1 MVLPGVFQMAEMVLN
16 FKICNLKKNG
26 TMALTII
33 SLIKQV
39 PLPTEMRMGDD
50 GLMDRTKAKSIINI
64 DCQFGLEAGLQLKKQ
79 YPDAKMI
86 VCSMGPPSFEVA
98 LRTAISM
105 GYDEAYLLSDRKLG
119 GSDTYATGLAI
130 STMLKHLGFTKDSKE
145 PFIVLA
151 GRQTSDGD
159 TAHVPSQ
166 VAENLGIPQATFVE
180 SVKADGE
187 GNVIAKRII
196 EGGYQMM
203 KLPMPCTISL
213 TPTGIPPRKPSLVGA
228 IKARNLPIT
237 VFGIDDIGL
246 GTEKIGIN
254 GSPTIVANVINI
266 ISERA
271 PIIMSEG
278 HNETALVDNLI
289 LNFKKGA
296 NVIEKKETVEKK
308 VSEKPEFPFFD
319 NRNGSKGILTWA
331 EVTNGIIA
339 RPSIELLTPARKL
352 ANQLGND
359 TKIMTLLI
367 GKNVE
372 SLATTLFEHGSD
384 EVIIVENDKLEEY
397 LVLPF
402 SSIFAQVIKE
412 RKPEIALFAATT
424 SGRELAPRI
433 GVKTGSGVTADCTGL
448 EIGEYINRKEKLINK
463 PILHSRRPTYGE
475 SKLATIL
482 GFVYPQIS
490 TARAGTFEV
499 PSREEGRKGVL
510 STFKPILDD
519 KEFRV
524 KILKTVRGEGSLQNL
539 FEADIIVSGGRGTTS
554 DNLGLIKKLVEALK
568 TNGVNAEW
576 ACSRVVVDEGVAEYA
591 HQIGQTGKTI
601 RPKVYVAVG
610 ISGAIQ
616 HIAGMKE
623 SEKIIAIDHN
633 SKASIFH
640 FADFGI
646 VGEYQ
651 DILPELIERVK
662 GGFTF
667 GIEAI
672 KN

>member
-1 MVLPGVFQMAEMVLN
+1 
-16 FKICNLKKNG
+16 
-26 TMALTII
+26 MALTII

-39 PLPTEMRMGDD
+39 PLATEMRMGDD

-79 YPDAKMI
+79 YPDARLI
-86 VCSMGPPSFEVA
+86 VCSMGPGSFEVA

-105 GYDEAYLLSDRKLG
+105 GYDDAYLLSDRKLG

-145 PFIVLA
+145 PFIILA

-166 VAENLGIPQATFVE
+166 VAESLGIPQATFVE
-180 SVKADGE
+180 TIKADGE

-213 TPTGIPPRKPSLVGA
+213 TPTGVPPRKPSLTGA
-228 IKARNLPIT
+228 IKARNAKIT

-246 GTEKIGIN
+246 GTEKIGLS
-254 GSPTIVANVINI
+254 GSPTIVAGVVNI
-266 ISERA
+266 VSERA

-278 HNETALVDNLI
+278 HNETTLVDSLI
-289 LNFKKGA
+289 ANMRKGG
-296 NVIEKKETVEKK
+296 NVLEKKETSEKK
-308 VSEKPEFPFFD
+308 TTEKPEFPFYD
-319 NRNGSKGILTWA
+319 NRNGAKGIITWA
-331 EVTNGIIA
+331 EIASGKIA
-339 RPSIELLTPARKL
+339 RPSLELLTPARQL
-352 ANQLGND
+352 ADQLGDD

-367 GKNVE
+367 GKNVKDQ
-372 SLATTLFEHGSD
+372 AHILFEHGSD
-384 EVIIVENDKLEEY
+384 EVIVVENDKLEEY

-402 SSIFAQVIKE
+402 SSIFEQVIKE
-412 RKPEIALFAATT
+412 RNPEIALFAATT

-433 GVKTGSGVTADCTGL
+433 GMKTGSGVTADCTGL
-448 EIGEYINRKEKLINK
+448 EIGEYVNRKEKVINK

-490 TARAGTFEV
+490 TARAGTFEIPV
-499 PSREEGRKGVL
+499 KMEGRTGIL
-510 STFKPILDD
+510 STFAPKLTND
-519 KEFRV
+519 EFKV
-524 KILKTVRGEGSLQNL
+524 EILKTVRGEGNSVNL
-539 FEADIIVSGGRGTTS
+539 FDADVIVSGGRGTTP
-554 DNLGLIKKLVEALK
+554 DGLELIKKLAETLK
-568 TNGVNAEW
+568 EKGVKAEW
-576 ACSRVVVDEGVAEYA
+576 ACSRVVVDEGFSEYA
-591 HQIGQTGKTI
+591 RQVGQTGKTV
-601 RPKVYVAVG
+601 RPKLYIAVG
-610 ISGAIQ
+610 VSGAIQ

-623 SEKIIAIDHN
+623 SEQIIAIDHN
-633 SKASIFH
+633 PKASIFH

-646 VGEYQ
+646 VGEYT

-662 GGFTF
+662 TGFTF
-667 GIEAI
+667 GIEPV

>member
-1 MVLPGVFQMAEMVLN
+1 
-16 FKICNLKKNG
+16 
-26 TMALTII
+26 MALTII

-39 PLPTEMRMGDD
+39 PVPSEMRMGED

-79 YPDAKMI
+79 HPESRPI
-86 VCSMGPPSFEVA
+86 VCSMGPGSFDA
-98 LRTAISM
+98 SLRTAISM

-145 PFIVLA
+145 PFIILA

-166 VAENLGIPQATFVE
+166 VAESIGIPQATFVE
-180 SVKADGE
+180 SVKADGN

-203 KLPMPCTISL
+203 KLPMPCVISL
-213 TPTGIPPRKPSLVGA
+213 TPTGIPPRKPSLSGA
-228 IKARNLPIT
+228 IKARTLKIT
-237 VFGIDDIGL
+237 TFGIDDIGL
-246 GTEKIGIN
+246 GTEKIGIS
-254 GSPTIVANVINI
+254 GSPTIVAKVINI
-266 ISERA
+266 VSERP
-271 PIIMSEG
+271 PITMSAG
-278 HNETALVDNLI
+278 NNEATLVDSMI
-289 LNFKKGA
+289 ANFTKGG
-296 NVIEKKETVEKK
+296 NVLEKKEK
-308 VSEKPEFPFFD
+308 VAKADTDRPDFPDKDFRD
-319 NRNGSKGILTWA
+319 GARGIITWA
-331 EVTNGIIA
+331 EITNGKIS
-339 RPSIELLTPARKL
+339 RPSLELLTPARNL

-359 TKIMTLLI
+359 TKVLTLII
-367 GKNVE
+367 GKDIQP
-372 SLATTLFEHGSD
+372 LAQTLIEHGSD
-384 EVIIVENDKLEEY
+384 EVILVENDKLEEY

-402 SSIFAQVIKE
+402 ASIFEQVIKA

-433 GVKTGSGVTADCTGL
+433 GMKTDSGVTADCTGL
-448 EIGEYINRKEKLINK
+448 EIGEYIDKKEKVIYT
-463 PILHSRRPTYGE
+463 PILESRRPTYGE

-482 GFVYPQIS
+482 GFVCPQIS

-499 PSREEGRKGVL
+499 PVRVEGKKGIV
-510 STFKPILDD
+510 SNFKPVLHD
-519 KEFRV
+519 KDFVVE
-524 KILKTVRGEGSLQNL
+524 IMKTVRGEGGLQNL
-539 FEADIIVSGGRGTTS
+539 FEADIIISGGRGTTNDS
-554 DNLGLIKKLVEALK
+554 LGLIKALAEALNSQGIN
-568 TNGVNAEW
+568 TEW
-576 ACSRVVVDEGVAEYA
+576 ACSRPVVDEGVAEYA
-591 HQIGQTGKTI
+591 RQVGQTGKTI
-601 RPKVYVAVG
+601 RPKVYIAVG

-633 SKASIFH
+633 PKAHIFH
-640 FADFGI
+640 NADFGI

-662 GGFTF
+662 AGFTF
-667 GIEAI
+667 GIEP
-672 KN
+672 KKK

>member
-1 MVLPGVFQMAEMVLN
+1 
-16 FKICNLKKNG
+16 
-26 TMALTII
+26 MALTII

-39 PLPTEMRMGDD
+39 PLPAEMRMGED

-79 YPDAKMI
+79 YPDARLI
-86 VCSMGPPSFEVA
+86 VCSMGPASFQVA

-105 GYDEAYLLSDRKLG
+105 GYDDAYLLSDRKLG
-119 GSDTYATGLAI
+119 GSDTFATGLAI
-130 STMLKHLGFTKDSKE
+130 STMLKHLGFTKDAKE

-180 SVKADGE
+180 SVTADGN

-196 EGGYQMM
+196 EGGFQMM

-213 TPTGIPPRKPSLVGA
+213 TPTGIPPRKPSLTGA
-228 IKARNLPIT
+228 IRARNQAIT

-254 GSPTIVANVINI
+254 GSPTIVNKVENI
-266 ISERA
+266 VSERA
-271 PIIMSEG
+271 PVIMSAG
-278 HNETALVDNLI
+278 NDDAALVDSLVS
-289 LNFKKGA
+289 NFKKGK
-296 NVIEKKETVEKK
+296 NEVVKKEKVVKA
-308 VSEKPEFPFFD
+308 VSETPDFPFQD
-319 NRNGSKGILTWA
+319 DRNGAKGILTWA
-331 EVTNGIIA
+331 ETANGEIT
-339 RPSIELLTPARKL
+339 RPSIELLTPARNL
-352 ANQLGND
+352 ANQLGGD
-359 TKIMTLLI
+359 TKITTLLI
-367 GKNVE
+367 GKNVS
-372 SLATTLFEHGSD
+372 SLAQKLFEHGSD
-384 EVIIVENDKLEEY
+384 EVIVVEDDRLEEY

-402 SSIFAQVIKE
+402 SNIFAQVIKE

-448 EIGEYINRKEKLINK
+448 EIGEYVDKKEKVIIK
-463 PILHSRRPTYGE
+463 PILQSRRPTYGE

-482 GFVYPQIS
+482 GFIYPQIS

-499 PSREEGRKGVL
+499 PARVEGRSGIL
-510 STFKPILDD
+510 SSFKPVLTTDD
-519 KEFRV
+519 FRV
-524 KILKTVRGEGSLQNL
+524 EILKTVRGEGSLQNL
-539 FEADIIVSGGRGTTS
+539 FEADIIVSGGRGTTV
-554 DNLGLIKKLVEALK
+554 DNLGLIKKLAETLK
-568 TNGVNAEW
+568 AVGVNAEW
-576 ACSRVVVDEGVAEYA
+576 ACSRVVVDEGAAEYA

-601 RPKVYVAVG
+601 RPKVYIAVG

-623 SEKIIAIDHN
+623 SEQIIAIDHN
-633 SKASIFH
+633 PKASIFH

-667 GIEAI
+667 GIKPS

>member
-1 MVLPGVFQMAEMVLN
+1 
-16 FKICNLKKNG
+16 
-26 TMALTII
+26 MALTII

-39 PLPTEMRMGDD
+39 PLATEMRMGED

-79 YPDAKMI
+79 NPDARLI
-86 VCSMGPPSFEVA
+86 ACSMGPGSFETA
-98 LRTAISM
+98 LKTAISM

-130 STMLKHLGFTKDSKE
+130 ATMLKHLGFTKDSKD

-166 VAENLGIPQATFVE
+166 VAESLGIPQATFVE
-180 SVKADGE
+180 TVKSDGE

-213 TPTGIPPRKPSLVGA
+213 TPTGVPPRKPSLTGA
-228 IKARNLPIT
+228 IKARNTHIT

-246 GTEKIGIN
+246 GTEKIGLS
-254 GSPTIVANVINI
+254 GSPTIVAGVVNI
-266 ISERA
+266 VSERA
-271 PIIMSEG
+271 PITLSEG
-278 HNETALVDNLI
+278 HNETTLVDSLIANL
-289 LNFKKGA
+289 KKGGK
-296 NVIEKKETVEKK
+296 VLEKK
-308 VSEKPEFPFFD
+308 VVAEKKISEKPEFPYYD
-319 NRNGSKGILTWA
+319 NRNGAKGILTWA
-331 EVTNGIIA
+331 ELANGQIT
-339 RPSIELLTPARKL
+339 RPSLELLSPARHL
-352 ANQLGND
+352 ADQLGED

-367 GKNVE
+367 GKNVKDQ
-372 SLATTLFEHGSD
+372 AQTLFEHGSD
-384 EVIIVENDKLEEY
+384 EVIIVEDDKLEEY

-402 SSIFAQVIKE
+402 SSIFEQVIKE
-412 RKPEIALFAATT
+412 RNPEIALFAATT

-433 GVKTGSGVTADCTGL
+433 GMKTGSGVTADCTGL
-448 EIGEYINRKEKLINK
+448 EIGEYVNRRDKVINK

-499 PSREEGRKGVL
+499 PTKVEGRTGII
-510 STFKPILDD
+510 STFEPKLDK
-519 KEFRV
+519 KEFSV
-524 KILKTVRGEGSLQNL
+524 EIEKTVRGEAGLVNL
-539 FEADIIVSGGRGTTS
+539 FDADIIVSGGRGTVG
-554 DNLGLIKKLVEALK
+554 DGVELIKKLAQALK
-568 TNGVNAEW
+568 DQGVKAEW
-576 ACSRVVVDEGVAEYA
+576 ACSRVVVDEGFSEYA
-591 HQIGQTGKTI
+591 RQVGQTGKTV
-601 RPKVYVAVG
+601 RPKVYIAVG
-610 ISGAIQ
+610 VAGAIQ

-633 SKASIFH
+633 PKASMFH

-646 VGEYQ
+646 VGEYA
-651 DILPELIERVK
+651 DIVPELIERVK
-662 GGFTF
+662 GGYTF
-667 GIEAI
+667 GIEAV
-672 KN
+672 KK

>member
-1 MVLPGVFQMAEMVLN
+1 
-16 FKICNLKKNG
+16 
-26 TMALTII
+26 MALTII

-39 PLPTEMRMGDD
+39 PLPTEMRMGED
-50 GLMDRTKAKSIINI
+50 GLMDRTKAKSMINN

-79 YPDAKMI
+79 YPDARLI
-86 VCSMGPPSFEVA
+86 VCSMGPKSFETA
-98 LRTAISM
+98 LKTAISM

-119 GSDTYATGLAI
+119 GSDTFATGLAL
-130 STMLKHLGFTKDSKE
+130 STMLRHLGFTKNAKD
-145 PFIVLA
+145 PFIILA

-196 EGGYQMM
+196 EGGYQTM

-213 TPTGIPPRKPSLVGA
+213 TPTGIPPRKPSLSGA
-228 IKARNLPIT
+228 IKARNIHIT
-237 VFGIDDIGL
+237 TFGVDDIGL
-246 GTEKIGIN
+246 GTEKIGLS
-254 GSPTIVANVINI
+254 GSPTIVVKVENI
-266 ISERA
+266 VSERA
-271 PIIMSEG
+271 PVIMSVG
-278 HNETALVDNLI
+278 HNDAALVDSLI
-289 LNFKKGA
+289 SNFNKGKNEVVKKEKA
-296 NVIEKKETVEKK
+296 EKIVIEK
-308 VSEKPEFPFFD
+308 PDFPFYD
-319 NRNGSKGILTWA
+319 NRNGAKGILTWA
-331 EVTNGIIA
+331 EIA
-339 RPSIELLTPARKL
+339 SGEISRPSIEILNPARKL
-352 ANQLGND
+352 ANQLGD
-359 TKIMTLLI
+359 GTKIMTLLI
-367 GKNVE
+367 GKNVKGLE
-372 SLATTLFEHGSD
+372 QKLFEHGSD

-412 RKPEIALFAATT
+412 RNPEIVLFAATT

-433 GVKTGSGVTADCTGL
+433 GSKTGSGVTADCTGL
-448 EIGEYINRKEKLINK
+448 EIGEYLNRKEKIINK

-499 PSREEGRKGVL
+499 PAKEPGRTGIV
-510 STFKPILDD
+510 STFEPILTENDFTV
-519 KEFRV
+519 E
-524 KILKTVRGEGSLQNL
+524 ILKTVRGEGSLQNL
-539 FEADIIVSGGRGTTS
+539 FEADIIVSGGRGATS
-554 DNLGLIKKLVEALK
+554 DNLGLIKKLAETFK
-568 TNGVNAEW
+568 SKWVNAEW

-601 RPKVYVAVG
+601 RPKVYIAVG
-610 ISGAIQ
+610 ISGAVQ
-616 HIAGMKE
+616 HLAGMKE

-633 SKASIFH
+633 PKASIFH
-640 FADFGI
+640 FSDFGI
-646 VGEYQ
+646 VGEYE
-651 DILPELIERVK
+651 DIVPELIERVK
-662 GGFTF
+662 DGFTF
-667 GIEAI
+667 GIVPR

>member
-1 MVLPGVFQMAEMVLN
+1 
-16 FKICNLKKNG
+16 
-26 TMALTII
+26 MALTII

-39 PLPTEMRMGDD
+39 PLPAEMRMGED

-64 DCQFGLEAGLQLKKQ
+64 DCQFGLEAGLQLRKQ
-79 YPDAKMI
+79 YPDARLI
-86 VCSMGPPSFEVA
+86 VCSMGPASFQVA

-105 GYDEAYLLSDRKLG
+105 GYDDAYLLSDRKLG

-130 STMLKHLGFTKDSKE
+130 STMLRHLGFTKDAKE
-145 PFIVLA
+145 PFIILA

-180 SVKADGE
+180 SVTADGN

-213 TPTGIPPRKPSLVGA
+213 TPTGIPPRKPSLIGA
-228 IKARNLPIT
+228 IKARNQAIT

-254 GSPTIVANVINI
+254 GSPTIVNKVENI
-266 ISERA
+266 VSERA
-271 PIIMSEG
+271 PVIMSSG
-278 HNETALVDNLI
+278 HDDATLVESLVA
-289 LNFKKGA
+289 NFKKGR
-296 NVIEKKETVEKK
+296 NVVAKAEKAEKKI
-308 VSEKPEFPFFD
+308 SEIPDFPSRD
-319 NRNGSKGILTWA
+319 DRDGAKGILTWA
-331 EVTNGIIA
+331 ETANGEIT
-339 RPSIELLTPARKL
+339 RPSIELLTPARNL

-359 TKIMTLLI
+359 TKITTLLI
-367 GKNVE
+367 GKNVKA
-372 SLATTLFEHGSD
+372 LAQTLFEHGSD
-384 EVIIVENDKLEEY
+384 EVIVVENDKLEEY

-448 EIGEYINRKEKLINK
+448 EIGEYVDKKEKVIIK
-463 PILHSRRPTYGE
+463 PILQSRRPTYGE

-490 TARAGTFEV
+490 TARAGTFQV
-499 PSREEGRKGVL
+499 PERIPGRKGIL
-510 STFKPILDD
+510 STFSPVLTKDD
-519 KEFRV
+519 FRV
-524 KILKTVRGEGSLQNL
+524 EILKTVRGEGSLQNL
-539 FEADIIVSGGRGTTS
+539 FEADVIVSGGRGTTS
-554 DNLGLIKKLVEALK
+554 DNLGLIKKLAETLK
-568 TNGVNAEW
+568 VAGVNAEW

-601 RPKVYVAVG
+601 RPKVYIAVG

-623 SEKIIAIDHN
+623 SGQIIAIDHN
-633 SKASIFH
+633 PKASIFH

-662 GGFTF
+662 AGFTF
-667 GIEAI
+667 GIEPG